1 MKNLK
6 LLKALPLIGFMTG
19 CLQADCAPMPLAS
32 AGGSL
37 DTGYMRGVNISHYL
51 SQLGSSFSYGD
62 ISYVGESDFEWL
74 SKEGYDHIRLPVD
87 GPYLVD
93 GNGTILAGKFEQ
105 IDRTIN
111 WANAHGLNVLLD
123 MHKLPGSNFSGDLDT
138 RLFEDKDLQET
149 AFRLWKYI
157 AGRYKGIGRE
167 LRFEILNEPV
177 SDHPELVTAFYA
189 RAIRII
195 REISP
200 DRVIH
205 VCSNRWGRIE
215 TIGYLEPLLP
225 DSNLVVDIHYYD
237 PHIFTHQKASW
248 VQSDHPDFPE
258 LEFPGTVPDLSDV
271 IPADHYGHHYSGR
284 ELTVADL
291 ARDFEIL
298 AAWSRKNSVRVYNG
312 EFGAYYK
319 APAASR
325 KNWYK
330 AVLDQCRKHGI
341 GWAVW
346 DYQGGFAI
354 RDHATGKPTLVHET
368 IKPYLQK

>member
-1 MKNLK
+1 MKLHR
-6 LLKALPLIGFMTG
+6 ALPLIGFMTG
-19 CLQADCAPMPLAS
+19 FLQSGYALMQSAS
-32 AGGSL
+32 TGQTL

-51 SQLGSSFSYGD
+51 SQLGSRFSYGD
-62 ISYVGESDFEWL
+62 TSFVAEKDFAWL
-74 SKEGYDHIRLPVD
+74 SSEGYDHIRLPVD

-93 GNGTILAGKFEQ
+93 ENGAILAGKFEQ

-111 WANAHGLNVLLD
+111 WANEHGLNVLLD
-123 MHKLPGSNFSGDLDT
+123 IHELPGSNFSGDLDN
-138 RLFEDKDLQET
+138 RLFENRELQET

-157 AGRYKGIGRE
+157 AGRYKDKGKE
-167 LRFEILNEPV
+167 LRFEVLNEPV
-177 SDHPELVTAFYA
+177 SDNPELVTEFYA

-205 VCSNRWGRIE
+205 LCSNRWGRIE

-225 DSNLVVDIHYYD
+225 DSKLVVDIHYYD

-258 LEFPGTVPDLSDV
+258 LQFPGKVPDLSDV

-291 ARDFEIL
+291 ARDFDIL
-298 AAWSRKNSVRVYNG
+298 ATWSRKQGVRVYNG

-319 APAASR
+319 APDESR
-325 KNWYK
+325 RNWYK
-330 AVLDQCRKHGI
+330 AVLDQCKKHGI

-346 DYQGGFAI
+346 DYKGGFAI
-354 RDHATGKPTLVHET
+354 RDHRSGKPTLVHET
-368 IKPYLQK
+368 IKPYLQE